1 MTESQDKPKQEKKT
15 LNGLAMRLREAREK
29 AGFLN
34 QKSVAEK
41 LYTTIS
47 TVSKWERG
55 TASPPLD
62 SLVELAALY
71 NTTTDYLLTG
81 VQTDHVEASR
91 KYGLSDKALCALE
104 EMNHTIRSD
113 SDLEDVDR
121 RERSNLYSDLENR
134 PHTGYY
140 IHALGFINA
149 LLSAPDLA
157 SIAFDFTEHAQ
168 HVFRMKGM
176 VEKLKALN
184 ERYGSSQDKMGNKD
198 NRLNEAKRIA
208 EFRGYRVV
216 HPDIILK
223 TEEYKLN
230 RKWSKLFDSLLNHN
244 DILMNGITFFEEGGG
259 VEESFHT
266 VPAEADEYDP
276 DLHHDRLLSD
286 EELLQLKWL
295 LK

>member
-81 VQTDHVEASR
+81 SQTDHVEASR

-104 EMNHTIRSD
+104 EMNHTIRVDSD
-113 SDLEDVDR
+113 SVSVNSKLV
-121 RERSNLYSDLENR
+121 
-134 PHTGYY
+134 GYY
-140 IHALGFINA
+140 IHPLGYINA
-149 LLSAPDLA
+149 LLSAPELV
-157 SIAFDFTEHAQ
+157 SIALDFTEHAL
-168 HVFRMKGM
+168 HEFNMEDV
-176 VEKLKALN
+176 VEHFKEIDEKN
-184 ERYGSSQDKMGNKD
+184 DKMSD
-198 NRLNEAKRIA
+198 RRDRLDKARLIA
-208 EFRGYRVV
+208 EGLGYRVV
-216 HPDIILK
+216 HPETVLK
-223 TEEYKLN
+223 TEEYKLSN
-230 RKWSKLFDSLLNHN
+230 QWSKLFDSLLK
-244 DILMNGITFFEEGGG
+244 DESILVNGVAGYIKERG
-259 VEESFHT
+259 VETGLLDALST
-266 VPAEADEYDP
+266 AGGYGPALP
-276 DLHHDRLLSD
+276 HDRPLND

-295 LK
+295 LKQN